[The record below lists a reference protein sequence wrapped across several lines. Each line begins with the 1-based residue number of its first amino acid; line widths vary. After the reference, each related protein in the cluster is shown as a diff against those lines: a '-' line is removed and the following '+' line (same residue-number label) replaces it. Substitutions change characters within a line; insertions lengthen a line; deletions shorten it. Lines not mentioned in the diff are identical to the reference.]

1 MNSQLI
7 SRCSFL
13 SACFVPHTGQRSARK
28 HVPALCGLKPKD
40 HSSLS
45 SRSDLPWLSTSLGG
59 EFATNL
65 PHEPL
70 RGLGASALHV
80 LSASAAGLPVPPTQ
94 PLASSAA
101 PRVCLSLGLGC
112 FAQNF
117 ARLSH
122 SCHSDL
128 STSPLPREFALP
140 SEVSAGPRVVI
151 ARPFTS
157 LPGPEVFA
165 CF

>member
-1 MNSQLI
+1 M
-7 SRCSFL
+7 
-13 SACFVPHTGQRSARK
+13 PHTGQRSPRK
-28 HVPALCGLKPKD
+28 RVPALCGLKPKD

-45 SRSDLPWLSTSLGG
+45 SSSDLPCLSTSLGG

-70 RGLGASALHV
+70 RGLRASALRV
-80 LSASAAGLPVPPTQ
+80 LCVSAAGLPVPPTH

-101 PRVCLSLGLGC
+101 PRVCFSLGLGC

-140 SEVSAGPRVVI
+140 SKASAEPRVVI
-151 ARPFTS
+151 APPFTS